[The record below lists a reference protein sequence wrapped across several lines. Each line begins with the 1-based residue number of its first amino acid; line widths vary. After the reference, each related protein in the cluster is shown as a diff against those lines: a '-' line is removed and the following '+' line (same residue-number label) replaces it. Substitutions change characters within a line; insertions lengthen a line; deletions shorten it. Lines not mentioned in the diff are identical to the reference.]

1 MCSVTCPYWSRLKP
15 MQLPFAVRS
24 KRAIGALPRPELQAQ
39 PPRHLPPKRKRHP
52 RRKSNRK
59 TAQLRNPKRMGL
71 TKVELWGELLN
82 SPELRVTPT
91 GLPVAHLNLECGSE
105 GEE

>member
-1 MCSVTCPYWSRLKP
+1 
-15 MQLPFAVRS
+15 
-24 KRAIGALPRPELQAQ
+24 
-39 PPRHLPPKRKRHP
+39 
-52 RRKSNRK
+52 
-59 TAQLRNPKRMGL
+59 MGL

-105 GEE
+105 GEELRLELIMSGEAARTSTASLKPGQTIHARGSLKTITRVSKAGIKDSRICLMATEIEPVQN